1 MGIGYSLVCKKCG
14 YSRNLFA
21 GCGMMYHEVLRE
33 KTEEAK
39 QGKHGQRLRDLFE
52 QYPAGCIDAMNNIY
66 YCKDC
71 RAVECESSLD
81 FYKPKDASRNT
92 EDDIFGPD
100 MDEYELVETHGHMC
114 QKCGKPMKEVFRLT
128 DDEPVTCP
136 ACGETLESGHMLMWD

>member
-21 GCGMMYHEVLRE
+21 GCGMMYNRVLRE
-33 KTEEAK
+33 ETEEAK
-39 QGKHGQRLRDLFE
+39 QGKHGQRLRELFE

-66 YCKDC
+66 YCPDC

>member
-39 QGKHGQRLRDLFE
+39 QGKHDQRLRDLFE

-66 YCKDC
+66 YCPDC